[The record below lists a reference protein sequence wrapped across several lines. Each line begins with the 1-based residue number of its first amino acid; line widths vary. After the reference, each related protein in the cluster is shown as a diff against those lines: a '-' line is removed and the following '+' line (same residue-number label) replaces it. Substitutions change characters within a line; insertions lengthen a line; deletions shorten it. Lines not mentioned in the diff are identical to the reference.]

1 MLTSLYVEGGSWFH
15 RVAVR
20 AKLIALL
27 VLSLGLFVTNSPL
40 LLLPAF
46 LLCGGLY
53 LSLGLTPRQALSRVG
68 FVVFTILVLAAVNL
82 FLIPVPEVV
91 ALVLRLM
98 ALVLFAAAVTATAT
112 IGAFMDEVTILLK
125 PLERLGLLRA
135 ADVSLALGLVL
146 RFVPDIFARYE
157 AISEAHRAR
166 GLPIRP
172 LTIIGPLIILTLK
185 DADTIAAAIDARGFR
200 RQ

>member
-1 MLTSLYVEGGSWFH
+1 MLTSLYVEGQSWFH
-15 RVAVR
+15 RVPVR
-20 AKLIALL
+20 LKLIALP
-27 VLSLGLFVTNSPL
+27 VLSVALFTTDAPL

-46 LLCGGLY
+46 LLCGALY
-53 LSLGLTPRQALSRVG
+53 LSLGMTARDAFSRVG
-68 FVVFTILVLAAVNL
+68 FVLFTILVLAAVNL
-82 FLIPVPEVV
+82 FLVPLPQVA
-91 ALVLRLM
+91 ALVLRLTT
-98 ALVLFAAAVTATAT
+98 LVLFAAAVTATTT
-112 IGAFMDEVTILLK
+112 IGAFMDEITILLK
-125 PLERLGLLRA
+125 PLERLGLLWA

-146 RFVPDIFARYE
+146 RFVPDIFARYQ

-172 LTIIGPLIILTLK
+172 MTIIGPLIILTLK

>member
-1 MLTSLYVEGGSWFH
+1 MLTSLYVEGQSWFH
-15 RVAVR
+15 RVPVR
-20 AKLIALL
+20 LKLVALL
-27 VLSLGLFVTNSPL
+27 ILSVALFTTNSPL

-46 LLCGGLY
+46 LLCGGVY
-53 LSLGLTPRQALSRVG
+53 LSLGMTARQAFSRVG
-68 FVVFTILVLAAVNL
+68 FVFFTILVLAAVNL
-82 FLIPVPEVV
+82 FLVPLPQVL
-91 ALVLRLM
+91 ALVLRLT
-98 ALVLFAAAVTATAT
+98 ALVLFAAAVTATTT
-112 IGAFMDEVTILLK
+112 IGAFMDEITILLK

-146 RFVPDIFARYE
+146 RFVPDIFARYQ

>member
-1 MLTSLYVEGGSWFH
+1 MLTSLHIEGDSLLH
-15 RVAVR
+15 RLPVR
-20 AKLIALL
+20 VKLIALVALSIVLFLSGSL
-27 VLSLGLFVTNSPL
+27 VLQAIAFVL
-40 LLLPAF
+40 AA
-46 LLCGGLY
+46 GLY
-53 LSLGLTPRQALSRVG
+53 LSVGLPLKEAIARVG
-68 FVVFTILVLAAVNL
+68 IVFLTIFFLAAVNL
-82 FLIPVPEVV
+82 FLLPVGEV
-91 ALVLRLM
+91 ATLTLRLM
-98 ALVLFAAAVTATAT
+98 ALVLFAAAVTATTT
-112 IGAFMDEVTILLK
+112 ISAFMDEITILLM
-125 PLERLGLLRA
+125 PLERLGLMRA

-157 AISEAHRAR
+157 AIREAHRAR

>member
-1 MLTSLYVEGGSWFH
+1 MLTSLYVEGNSWFH
-15 RVAVR
+15 RLPVR

-27 VLSLGLFVTNSPL
+27 LLSLSLFTTQSLYL
-40 LLLPAF
+40 LAPAF
-46 LLCGGLY
+46 LLAGWLY
-53 LSLGLTPRQALSRVG
+53 FSLGLTLRQALARVG
-68 FVVFTILVLAAVNL
+68 FVFFTILVLAAVNF
-82 FLIPVPEVV
+82 FLLPLPEVA

-98 ALVLFAAAVTATAT
+98 ALVFFAAAVTATTT
-112 IGAFMDEVTILLK
+112 ISAFMDEITVLLK
-125 PLERLGLLRA
+125 PLERVGLLNA

-157 AISEAHRAR
+157 AIREAHRAR

>member
-1 MLTSLYVEGGSWFH
+1 MLTSLYVEGRSWFH
-15 RVAVR
+15 RVPVR

-27 VLSLGLFVTNSPL
+27 ALSIALFTTNSAL

-46 LLCGGLY
+46 LLSGGLY
-53 LSLGLTPRQALSRVG
+53 FSLGLTLRQAFARVG
-68 FVVFTILVLAAVNL
+68 FVFFTILVLAAVNL
-82 FLIPVPEVV
+82 FLVPLPQVV

-98 ALVLFAAAVTATAT
+98 ALVFFAAAVTATST
-112 IGAFMDEVTILLK
+112 IGAFMDEVTFLLR
-125 PLERLGLLRA
+125 PFERLGLLRA

-146 RFVPDIFARYE
+146 RFVPDIFARYQ

>member
-1 MLTSLYVEGGSWFH
+1 MLTSLYVEGRSWFH
-15 RVAVR
+15 RVPVR
-20 AKLIALL
+20 AKLVALL
-27 VLSLGLFVTNSPL
+27 LSSIVLFATDSPL

-46 LLCGGLY
+46 LLAGGLY
-53 LSLGLTPRQALSRVG
+53 LSLGLTLRQAFARVG
-68 FVVFTILVLAAVNL
+68 FVFFTILVLAAVNL
-82 FLIPVPEVV
+82 FLIPLPQVLALALRLT
-91 ALVLRLM
+91 ALVLL
-98 ALVLFAAAVTATAT
+98 AAAVTATTT
-112 IGAFMDEVTILLK
+112 IGAFMDEVTVLLK
-125 PLERLGLLRA
+125 PFERLGLVRA

-146 RFVPDIFARYE
+146 RFVPDIFARHQ

-166 GLPIRP
+166 GLPVRP

>member
-1 MLTSLYVEGGSWFH
+1 MLTSLHIEGNSLLH
-15 RVAVR
+15 RLPVR
-20 AKLIALL
+20 VKLIALVALSIVLFLSGSL
-27 VLSLGLFVTNSPL
+27 VLQAIAFVL
-40 LLLPAF
+40 AA
-46 LLCGGLY
+46 GLY
-53 LSLGLTPRQALSRVG
+53 LSVGLPLKEAIARVG
-68 FVVFTILVLAAVNL
+68 FVFLTIFFLAAVNL
-82 FLIPVPEVV
+82 FLLPVGEV
-91 ALVLRLM
+91 ATLTLRLM
-98 ALVLFAAAVTATAT
+98 ALVLFAAAVTATTT
-112 IGAFMDEVTILLK
+112 ISAFMDEITILLM
-125 PLERLGLLRA
+125 PLERLGLMRA

-157 AISEAHRAR
+157 AIREAHRAR

>member
-1 MLTSLYVEGGSWFH
+1 MLTSLHIEGDSLLH
-15 RVAVR
+15 RLPVR
-20 AKLIALL
+20 VKLIALVALSIVLFLSGSL
-27 VLSLGLFVTNSPL
+27 VLQAIAFVL
-40 LLLPAF
+40 AA
-46 LLCGGLY
+46 GLY
-53 LSLGLTPRQALSRVG
+53 LSVGLSLKEAIARVG
-68 FVVFTILVLAAVNL
+68 FVFLTIFFLAAVNL
-82 FLIPVPEVV
+82 FLLPVGEV
-91 ALVLRLM
+91 ATLTLRLM
-98 ALVLFAAAVTATAT
+98 ALVLFAAAVTATTT
-112 IGAFMDEVTILLK
+112 ISAFMDEITILLT
-125 PLERLGLLRA
+125 PFERLGWLRA

-157 AISEAHRAR
+157 AIREAHRAR

>member
-1 MLTSLYVEGGSWFH
+1 MLTSLYVEGESWFH
-15 RVAVR
+15 RVPVR

-27 VLSLGLFVTNSPL
+27 LLSIALFATNSPL

-46 LLCGGLY
+46 LLCGGIY
-53 LSLGLTPRQALSRVG
+53 LSLGLTLRQAFARVG
-68 FVVFTILVLAAVNL
+68 FVFFTILVLAAVNL
-82 FLIPVPEVV
+82 FLIPLPLV
-91 ALVLRLM
+91 AALLLRLM
-98 ALVLFAAAVTATAT
+98 ALVLFAAAVTASTT
-112 IGAFMDEVTILLK
+112 IGAFMDEVTALLK
-125 PLERLGLLRA
+125 PFERTGLFRA
-135 ADVSLALGLVL
+135 ADISLALGLVL

-157 AISEAHRAR
+157 AIREAHRAR